1 MDRYDPARGGAFLPF
16 AMPTVVG
23 EIKRHF
29 RDRMWSVH
37 VPRAAGQRG
46 SPWLSRHVPRR
57 ESAR

>member
-1 MDRYDPARGGAFLPF
+1 MDRYGPARGGAFLPF

-37 VPRAAGQRG
+37 VPRAAGQ
-46 SPWLSRHVPRR
+46 
-57 ESAR
+57 